1 MQEKYQS
8 ALSAYQMA
16 RIFLPDSRDVR
27 KGEAQCLLVTQAY
40 GAAIA
45 LFDELLLESPTE
57 QSLWLFQANG
67 YLSQDQLP
75 DAIANLEI
83 AHAVAQPTSA
93 SLSLLGDLYLQHEVL
108 TLALENYQE
117 ALHKNPMMRP
127 DQALKPLKYLMQRHH
142 HSPAAAYLTS
152 LDKHLKS
159 DLSPHDRRAKDVL
172 QAQLLIESDQVD
184 AGLIRLENVLE
195 ADPLDGDALLLRA
208 KVELGRAD
216 YEAAQFYFER
226 AAYIP
231 KFQIEGLIG
240 LAQTAVAQA
249 RYQVAIEHLQK
260 SQRLQERADVSTYM
274 QSIQRVLAAQTQD

>member
-1 MQEKYQS
+1 M
-8 ALSAYQMA
+8 
-16 RIFLPDSRDVR
+16 
-27 KGEAQCLLVTQAY
+27 
-40 GAAIA
+40 
-45 LFDELLLESPTE
+45 
-57 QSLWLFQANG
+57 
-67 YLSQDQLP
+67 
-75 DAIANLEI
+75 
-83 AHAVAQPTSA
+83 
-93 SLSLLGDLYLQHEVL
+93 
-108 TLALENYQE
+108 
-117 ALHKNPMMRP
+117 
-127 DQALKPLKYLMQRHH
+127 
-142 HSPAAAYLTS
+142 
-152 LDKHLKS
+152 
-159 DLSPHDRRAKDVL
+159 

-208 KVELGRAD
+208 RVELGRAD